1 MLGRGVVALRH
12 RLQALVAADSSL
24 QLHCFAAAAQGAKKQ
39 KVTTTKGAK
48 QAASGRDARE
58 ESASEKKFKLLLE
71 VCSYHTSG
79 LVTLMQDVVYIYKQ
93 CTCVCV
99 CMSGAMPRTPTPCVL
114 IL

>member
-12 RLQALVAADSSL
+12 RLQALIAADSSL

-71 VCSYHTSG
+71 VCS
-79 LVTLMQDVVYIYKQ
+79 IKQ
-93 CTCVCV
+93 MVWH
-99 CMSGAMPRTPTPCVL
+99 R
-114 IL
+114 